1 MNELMLGFS
10 YLVGVSFWPAFLAF
24 AATYYRKRGELRRPV
39 SRHRR
44 FISAVVIYVVCI
56 VTELVLTMAIGIAAA
71 PNPEAYES
79 PFLIISGLLGYF
91 AGRRVIES
99 GPDMTPPTTKRGLMR
114 RPAKIFIVGC
124 CVSAAVYGLGLWNT
138 HRLAQREVLV
148 AAVMQA
154 QCRVFMAG
162 DQAIDDPAEWCADN
176 LDQSPRWQGV
186 VDQAHAAVD
195 QSRVWGLRLALT
207 VLALSAAPWLWYA
220 LLRRLAE
227 VRTALGGN
235 PPEG

>member
-1 MNELMLGFS
+1 MPRSF
-10 YLVGVSFWPAFLAF
+10 YLVGLSFGPAFLAF
-24 AATYYRKRGELRRPV
+24 AATFYRKKGELPRPV
-39 SRHRR
+39 SIQRR
-44 FISAVVIYVVCI
+44 FLSAVVIYVVCF
-56 VTELVLTMAIGIAAA
+56 VTVFVLKMAIPGVG
-71 PNPEAYES
+71 ES
-79 PFLIISGLLGYF
+79 TILLISGLLGYF

-99 GPDMTPPTTKRGLMR
+99 GPNITPPTAKKGPMR
-114 RPAKIFIVGC
+114 RPANILIVGC
-124 CVSAAVYGLGLWNT
+124 CVSAAAYGLGLWNT

-148 AAVMQA
+148 AAMMQA
-154 QCRVFMAG
+154 RCRVFMAG
-162 DQAIDDPAEWCADN
+162 DQAIDNPAEWCADN

-235 PPEG
+235 PP